1 VTAEAVAGALQ
12 FRPDCVDMTTMRC
25 TPHPSIRR
33 RWLRVALPALAL
45 ALLMAVLVPAPA
57 GASGGD
63 VGDYVARINGLRAS
77 VGVGPLQVNGELS
90 AAAQGWADH
99 MAATGTLAHS
109 PNIASGLTVAWSK
122 VGENVG
128 VGPSTS
134 VIWPAFVASAH
145 HYANIVDPAF
155 NYVGVGVA
163 NSGGRQWTCHR
174 FMQLNGGGSPAPAP
188 APSPAPKAPKA
199 SAAPAPKPPTTG
211 GSAGAAS
218 TPAPAAPPTPAPSPT
233 GPPPPADS
241 TRVATVLSALRHL
254 SG

>member
-1 VTAEAVAGALQ
+1 
-12 FRPDCVDMTTMRC
+12 MTTMRC
-25 TPHPSIRR
+25 APHPSIRR
-33 RWLRVALPALAL
+33 RWLRSVLPALAL

-63 VGDYVARINGLRAS
+63 VGDYVARINSLRAS
-77 VGVGPLQVNGELS
+77 VGAGPLQVDGELS

-128 VGPSTS
+128 VGPSNS

-163 NSGGRQWTCHR
+163 YSGGRQWTCHR
-174 FMQLNGGGSPAPAP
+174 FMQLQGGGSPAPAP
-188 APSPAPKAPKA
+188 RPAPTVAPKAPKA
-199 SAAPAPKPPTTG
+199 PSAPTAPRPTTTTSTAPAPPPT
-211 GSAGAAS
+211 
-218 TPAPAAPPTPAPSPT
+218 PPVPAPSPS

-254 SG
+254 ST